1 MPEPSVFSRIIAGEI
16 EAPKVYEDDQCIVI
30 RDRSPQAPTHLLIIP
45 RKPLVNLSDAGAGD
59 KPLLGHLM
67 WVASELGRKLGLDGY
82 RLVVNNGRSA
92 GQTVFHLHIHLLAE
106 KEMPEQG
113 LADTVPD

>member
-1 MPEPSVFSRIIAGEI
+1 MSEPSVFSQIISGDIPVER
-16 EAPKVYEDDQCIVI
+16 VFEDEHCIVI

-45 RKPLVNLSDAGAGD
+45 RKPLTNLADAEVED

-67 WVASELGRKLGLDGY
+67 WVAAELGRKLGLEGY

-92 GQTVFHLHIHLLAE
+92 GQTVFHLHIHLLAQ
-106 KEMPEQG
+106 KRMPEQG
-113 LADTVPD
+113 LAE